1 VGTGLALM
9 LSVLVAAAL
18 LNEVIMP
25 ELLRL
30 TMPAA
35 LFVIPAIVPVP
46 FKLMI
51 PVLVK
56 LARMVEIAPPLVLVM
71 VAVPAF
77 VSVVMEQVPPIFK
90 VRVALLVSPPVP
102 VSAVATVKLPL
113 LVSVTPVTVTL
124 GM

>member
-1 VGTGLALM
+1 MVLPANVAVSVVIVGTGLALM

-90 VRVALLVSPPVP
+90 VRVAYWLVRPCR
-102 VSAVATVKLPL
+102 
-113 LVSVTPVTVTL
+113 
-124 GM
+124 